1 MDRTVIFSI
10 PADHKFLIKKD
21 FILEYVDKEPS
32 WGALSKVAFTRTYA
46 RKLEGAELIE
56 HLMRDKGLSATQ
68 AAQEAEK
75 GGSVM
80 ESFWMTARRCV
91 EFAMSVLKHSVVA
104 GHRGWDEQKGQR
116 QAKDM
121 FKRLWDGKW
130 LPPGRGL
137 QFAGTP
143 VVEKKGAAVLNNCFR
158 GTERFITS
166 EGSKTFMEC
175 VGKEVDVL
183 VNSGWASATVQSYGK
198 QKLQKVTFAPARL
211 TKNGS
216 KASRSNLR
224 HDVIVTPNH
233 RWLLIDDTV
242 TTELAVGDSVQARFN
257 ETVSNTQEYEDG
269 YRHGVMFGD
278 GTAGYVYLNKP
289 GREFHVRLCG
299 KKITAANYF
308 DKVSYPP
315 TYNGDALASMAS
327 SVNLKA
333 LPQAVSPDYMMGF
346 LAGWVFTDGSKN
358 ETSGSIRLSS
368 QNPEAYR
375 WLQENAALGGYLV
388 VGHSVES
395 NTETNFGRRSAPLAV
410 TILTKASDVCW
421 KVTAIEALDEEEEVY
436 CASVPHF
443 GTFTLSSGIYT
454 GNCGFSS
461 TVTIGRDF
469 PGPFCTIMDFLMLG
483 VGMGSDVK
491 GADKFVVQH
500 PSDAQVT
507 HTVED
512 TREGWVE
519 AFRLKLKSYTG
530 GPAVSYDYSQIRAY
544 GTPLKTF
551 GGTSSGHK
559 PLETLLNSVDTIL
572 QPRIG
577 QKIGVTAIADLVN
590 QIGVC
595 VVAGN
600 IRRSAE
606 ILLGDEGDEEFTKL
620 KDPSQLRDWQR
631 NLKDMEDGPSK
642 LNLLEKISMHP
653 LYTHRWA
660 SNNSLMCK
668 VDSHFTSLLPSI
680 QANGEPGI
688 LFMDNIRAYSRMSDP
703 KDNRD
708 AKVAGCN
715 PCSEQCL
722 EDGELCCLGELNPNA
737 HEDLNDFLDTIK
749 CAYLYCKAV
758 TMLPTNN
765 PKTNRIIAK
774 NRRIGLSMMGIWKM
788 YEKLGLQT
796 CIEWWDAG
804 YKEVRRCDAVYSEWL
819 GCNQSIKVTSV
830 KPGGTVPLLLSEEG
844 GMKPPTARYYFRTV
858 RIEQNSPIVTSCRSA
873 GYRVE
878 QDKASPNTVVIYF
891 PCHDPSSNMRTSS
904 EITIWE
910 QLELLAALQGYWSDN
925 MVSNT
930 ITFKPEEANQIG
942 PALRAFA
949 HRIKSVSFLPLVT
962 HGYEQA
968 PYIPITAEEYA
979 TAVAGL
985 GNLDLSQ
992 VTEHEVDEKY
1002 CTGDVCMIQR

>member
-1 MDRTVIFSI
+1 MDRSVIFSI
-10 PADHKFLIKKD
+10 PADHKFFISKD
-21 FILEYVDKEPS
+21 FINEYKDKEPN

-46 RKLEGAELIE
+46 RKLEGEELIE
-56 HLMRDKGLSATQ
+56 HLIRDEGLSQ
-68 AAQEAEK
+68 AAATERAID
-75 GGSVM
+75 GSVM
-80 ESFWMTARRCV
+80 ESFWQTARRCV
-91 EFAMSVLKHSVVA
+91 EFAMGVLKHSVVA
-104 GHRGWDEQKGQR
+104 GHRGWNEQKGQK

-143 VVEKKGAAVLNNCFR
+143 VVEKKGAAVLNNC
-158 GTERFITS
+158 
-166 EGSKTFMEC
+166 
-175 VGKEVDVL
+175 
-183 VNSGWASATVQSYGK
+183 
-198 QKLQKVTFAPARL
+198 
-211 TKNGS
+211 
-216 KASRSNLR
+216 
-224 HDVIVTPNH
+224 
-233 RWLLIDDTV
+233 
-242 TTELAVGDSVQARFN
+242 
-257 ETVSNTQEYEDG
+257 
-269 YRHGVMFGD
+269 
-278 GTAGYVYLNKP
+278 
-289 GREFHVRLCG
+289 
-299 KKITAANYF
+299 
-308 DKVSYPP
+308 
-315 TYNGDALASMAS
+315 
-327 SVNLKA
+327 
-333 LPQAVSPDYMMGF
+333 
-346 LAGWVFTDGSKN
+346 
-358 ETSGSIRLSS
+358 
-368 QNPEAYR
+368 
-375 WLQENAALGGYLV
+375 
-388 VGHSVES
+388 
-395 NTETNFGRRSAPLAV
+395 
-410 TILTKASDVCW
+410 
-421 KVTAIEALDEEEEVY
+421 
-436 CASVPHF
+436 
-443 GTFTLSSGIYT
+443 
-454 GNCGFSS
+454 GFSS
-461 TVTIGRDF
+461 TQGINKDF
-469 PGPFCTIMDFLMLG
+469 PGPFCMIMDFLMLG

-491 GADKFVVQH
+491 GADKFIVQS
-500 PSDAQVT
+500 PSENRVN
-507 HTVED
+507 HVVED

-530 GPAVSYDYSQIRAY
+530 GLTIDYDYSQIRAY

-572 QPRIG
+572 QPRLG
-577 QKIGVTAIADLVN
+577 QKIGVTAIADIVN

-606 ILLGDEGDEEFTKL
+606 ILLGEEGDEEFTKL
-620 KDPSQLRDWQR
+620 KDPSQLREWQIEQSLATTELDKLR
-631 NLKDMEDGPSK
+631 LKKQIER
-642 LNLLEKISMHP
+642 HP

-668 VDSHFTSLLPSI
+668 VDSNFESLLPSI
-680 QANGEPGI
+680 QSNGEPGV

-708 AKVAGCN
+708 AKVVGCN

-722 EDGELCCLGELNPNA
+722 EDGELCCLGELNPNK
-737 HEDLNDFLDTIK
+737 HDTLEDFLDTIK

-796 CIEWWDAG
+796 CIKWWDAG

-858 RIEQNSPIVTSCRSA
+858 RVEQTSPIVDSCRAA

-891 PCHDPSSNMRTSS
+891 PCHDVTDMRTSS
-904 EITIWE
+904 QITIWE

-942 PALRAFA
+942 PALKAFA

-968 PYIPITAEEYA
+968 PYIPITKEGYES
-979 TAVAGL
+979 AVATL
-985 GNLDLSQ
+985 SNLDLSK
-992 VTEHEVDEKY
+992 VTDHEVDEKY

>member
-10 PADHKFLIKKD
+10 PTDHKFFISKD
-21 FILEYVDKEPS
+21 FIEEYRNKEPN

-46 RKLEGAELIE
+46 RELREGELIE
-56 HLMRDKGLSATQ
+56 HLIRDGGLSSQ
-68 AAQEAEK
+68 EAAKEAEK
-75 GGSVM
+75 VGVVM
-80 ESFWMTARRCV
+80 EAFWMTARRCV
-91 EFAMSVLKHSVVA
+91 EFAMGVFKHNVIA
-104 GHRGWDEQKGQR
+104 GHRGWNEQKGQR

-143 VVEKKGAAVLNNCFR
+143 VVEKKGAAVLNNCGF
-158 GTERFITS
+158 
-166 EGSKTFMEC
+166 
-175 VGKEVDVL
+175 
-183 VNSGWASATVQSYGK
+183 ASTATI
-198 QKLQKVTFAPARL
+198 
-211 TKNGS
+211 N
-216 KASRSNLR
+216 
-224 HDVIVTPNH
+224 
-233 RWLLIDDTV
+233 
-242 TTELAVGDSVQARFN
+242 
-257 ETVSNTQEYEDG
+257 
-269 YRHGVMFGD
+269 
-278 GTAGYVYLNKP
+278 
-289 GREFHVRLCG
+289 
-299 KKITAANYF
+299 
-308 DKVSYPP
+308 
-315 TYNGDALASMAS
+315 
-327 SVNLKA
+327 
-333 LPQAVSPDYMMGF
+333 
-346 LAGWVFTDGSKN
+346 
-358 ETSGSIRLSS
+358 
-368 QNPEAYR
+368 
-375 WLQENAALGGYLV
+375 
-388 VGHSVES
+388 
-395 NTETNFGRRSAPLAV
+395 
-410 TILTKASDVCW
+410 
-421 KVTAIEALDEEEEVY
+421 
-436 CASVPHF
+436 
-443 GTFTLSSGIYT
+443 
-454 GNCGFSS
+454 
-461 TVTIGRDF
+461 RDF
-469 PGPFCTIMDFLMLG
+469 PGPFCMIMDFLMLG

-491 GADKFVVQH
+491 GADKFFVQA
-500 PSDAQVT
+500 PLDTETVFC
-507 HTVED
+507 VED

-519 AFRLKLKSYTG
+519 ALRAKLKSYTG
-530 GPAVSYDYSQIRAY
+530 NQATVKFDYSKIRAY

-559 PLETLLNSVDTIL
+559 PLEALLNAVDSIL
-572 QPRIG
+572 TLRIG
-577 QKIGVTAIADLVN
+577 QKIGVTAIADIVN
-590 QIGVC
+590 HIGVC

-606 ILLGDEGDEEFTKL
+606 ILLGDEGDAEFTKL

-631 NLKDMEDGPSK
+631 EQSLATTALDKLRLKKQIDY
-642 LNLLEKISMHP
+642 HP

-660 SNNSLMCK
+660 SNNSLMCSTK
-668 VDSHFTSLLPSI
+668 SNFSSILPSI
-680 QANGEPGI
+680 VANGEPGV
-688 LFMDNIRAYSRMSDP
+688 LFMDNIRSYSRMSDP

-749 CAYLYCKAV
+749 CAYMYCKAV

-788 YEKLGLQT
+788 YERLGLQT

-804 YKEVRRCDAVYSEWL
+804 YKEVRRCDVVYSEWL

-858 RIEQNSPIVTSCRSA
+858 RVEQSSPIVEACRNA

-878 QDKASPNTVVIYF
+878 QDKASPNTSVVYF
-891 PCHDPSSNMRTSS
+891 PCHDSTQMRTSS

-930 ITFKPEEANQIG
+930 ITFKPEEADQVG

-968 PYIPITAEEYA
+968 PYIPITKEEYEA
-979 TAVAGL
+979 AVTGL
-985 GNLDLSQ
+985 GNLSLSE
-992 VTEHEVDEKY
+992 VTQHEVDEKY
-1002 CTGDVCMIQR
+1002 CTGDVCTIQR

>member
-1 MDRTVIFSI
+1 MDRSVIFSI
-10 PADHKFLIKKD
+10 PADHKFFINRD
-21 FILEYVDKEPS
+21 FIDSYKDKEPN

-46 RKLEGAELIE
+46 RKLEGEELVE
-56 HLMRDKGLSATQ
+56 HLVRDKGMTAAEA
-68 AAQEAEK
+68 AAQTDA
-75 GGSVM
+75 VM
-80 ESFWMTARRCV
+80 EAFWQTARRCV

-104 GHRGWDEQKGQR
+104 GHRGWNEQKGQK

-143 VVEKKGAAVLNNCFR
+143 VVEKKGAAVLNSCGF
-158 GTERFITS
+158 FS
-166 EGSKTFMEC
+166 
-175 VGKEVDVL
+175 
-183 VNSGWASATVQSYGK
+183 
-198 QKLQKVTFAPARL
+198 
-211 TKNGS
+211 
-216 KASRSNLR
+216 
-224 HDVIVTPNH
+224 
-233 RWLLIDDTV
+233 
-242 TTELAVGDSVQARFN
+242 
-257 ETVSNTQEYEDG
+257 
-269 YRHGVMFGD
+269 
-278 GTAGYVYLNKP
+278 TAGI
-289 GREFHVRLCG
+289 G
-299 KKITAANYF
+299 K
-308 DKVSYPP
+308 
-315 TYNGDALASMAS
+315 
-327 SVNLKA
+327 
-333 LPQAVSPDYMMGF
+333 
-346 LAGWVFTDGSKN
+346 
-358 ETSGSIRLSS
+358 
-368 QNPEAYR
+368 
-375 WLQENAALGGYLV
+375 
-388 VGHSVES
+388 
-395 NTETNFGRRSAPLAV
+395 
-410 TILTKASDVCW
+410 
-421 KVTAIEALDEEEEVY
+421 
-436 CASVPHF
+436 
-443 GTFTLSSGIYT
+443 
-454 GNCGFSS
+454 
-461 TVTIGRDF
+461 DF
-469 PGPFCTIMDFLMLG
+469 AGPFCGIMDFLMLG

-491 GADKFVVQH
+491 GADKFTVQA
-500 PSDAQVT
+500 PVDSEGVYC
-507 HTVED
+507 VED
-512 TREGWVE
+512 TREGWVD
-519 AFRLKLKSYTG
+519 AFRVKLKSYTG
-530 GPAVSYDYSQIRAY
+530 GPRVTYDYSLIREY
-544 GTPLKTF
+544 GAPLKTF
-551 GGTSSGHK
+551 GGTSSGYI
-559 PLETLLNSVDTIL
+559 PLKNLLDSVDTIL
-572 QPRIG
+572 APRIG
-577 QKIGVTAIADLVN
+577 QKIGVTAIADLIN

-606 ILLGDEGDEEFTKL
+606 ILLGEEGDEEFTKL

-631 NLKDMEDGPSK
+631 NLKDMEDGPNK
-642 LNLLEKISMHP
+642 LNLLEKISTHP

-668 VDSHFTSLLPSI
+668 VDSNFASLLPSI
-680 QANGEPGI
+680 QSNGEPGV

-703 KDNRD
+703 RDNRD

-722 EDGELCCLGELNPNA
+722 EDNELCCLGELNPNA
-737 HEDLNDFLDTIK
+737 HDSLDDFLDTIK

-788 YEKLGLQT
+788 YERLGLQT
-796 CIEWWDAG
+796 CIKWWDAG

-858 RIEQNSPIVTSCRSA
+858 RVEQASPIVDSCRAA

-891 PCHDPSSNMRTSS
+891 PCHDVTEMRTSS

-930 ITFKPEEANQIG
+930 ITFKPEEASQIG
-942 PALRAFA
+942 PALKAFA

-968 PYIPITAEEYA
+968 PYIPITAEEYESAIA
-979 TAVAGL
+979 TL
-985 GNLDLSQ
+985 SNLDLSK

-1002 CTGDVCMIQR
+1002 CTGEACMIPQR

>member
-1 MDRTVIFSI
+1 MDRSVIFSI
-10 PADHKFLIKKD
+10 PADHKFLISKD
-21 FILEYVDKEPS
+21 FIADYKDQEPN

-46 RKLEGAELIE
+46 RKLEGEELVE
-56 HLMRDKGLSATQ
+56 HLMRDKGMTLADAT
-68 AAQEAEK
+68 AQTEP
-75 GGSVM
+75 VM

-104 GHRGWDEQKGQR
+104 GHRGWNEQKGQK

-121 FKRLWDGKW
+121 FKRLWVGKW

-143 VVEKKGAAVLNNCFR
+143 VVEKKGAAVLNNC
-158 GTERFITS
+158 
-166 EGSKTFMEC
+166 
-175 VGKEVDVL
+175 
-183 VNSGWASATVQSYGK
+183 
-198 QKLQKVTFAPARL
+198 
-211 TKNGS
+211 
-216 KASRSNLR
+216 
-224 HDVIVTPNH
+224 
-233 RWLLIDDTV
+233 
-242 TTELAVGDSVQARFN
+242 
-257 ETVSNTQEYEDG
+257 
-269 YRHGVMFGD
+269 
-278 GTAGYVYLNKP
+278 
-289 GREFHVRLCG
+289 
-299 KKITAANYF
+299 
-308 DKVSYPP
+308 
-315 TYNGDALASMAS
+315 
-327 SVNLKA
+327 
-333 LPQAVSPDYMMGF
+333 
-346 LAGWVFTDGSKN
+346 
-358 ETSGSIRLSS
+358 
-368 QNPEAYR
+368 
-375 WLQENAALGGYLV
+375 
-388 VGHSVES
+388 
-395 NTETNFGRRSAPLAV
+395 
-410 TILTKASDVCW
+410 
-421 KVTAIEALDEEEEVY
+421 
-436 CASVPHF
+436 
-443 GTFTLSSGIYT
+443 
-454 GNCGFSS
+454 GFSS
-461 TVTIGRDF
+461 TQGIGKDF

-483 VGMGSDVK
+483 VGMGSDVR
-491 GADKFVVQH
+491 GADKFAVQA
-500 PSDAQVT
+500 PADIEVT
-507 HTVED
+507 HCVED
-512 TREGWVE
+512 TREGWVD
-519 AFRLKLKSYTG
+519 AFRMKLKSYTG
-530 GPAVSYDYSQIRAY
+530 GPKVTYDYSLIRAY

-559 PLETLLNSVDTIL
+559 PLETLLSSVDTIL
-572 QPRIG
+572 VPRIG
-577 QKIGVTAIADLVN
+577 QKIGVTAIADLIN

-606 ILLGDEGDEEFTKL
+606 ILLGEEGDEEFTKL
-620 KDPSQLRDWQR
+620 KDPSELRDWQR
-631 NLKDMEDGPSK
+631 NLKDMDDGPNK
-642 LNLLEKISMHP
+642 LNLIEKISTHP

-668 VDSHFTSLLPSI
+668 VDSNFESLLPSI
-680 QANGEPGI
+680 QSNGEPGV
-688 LFMDNIRAYSRMSDP
+688 LFMDNIRSYSRMSDP

-737 HEDLNDFLDTIK
+737 HESLEDFLDTIK

-796 CIEWWDAG
+796 CIKWWDAG

-830 KPGGTVPLLLSEEG
+830 KPGGTVPLLLGEEG

-858 RIEQNSPIVTSCRSA
+858 RVEQTSPIVDSCRAA

-878 QDKASPNTVVIYF
+878 QDKASPNTAVVYF
-891 PCHDPSSNMRTSS
+891 PCHDVTDMRTSS
-904 EITIWE
+904 QITIWE

-949 HRIKSVSFLPLVT
+949 NRIKSVSFLPLVT

-968 PYIPITAEEYA
+968 PYIPITAEEYSEA
-979 TAVAGL
+979 ISGL
-985 GNLDLSQ
+985 SNLDLSL

-1002 CTGDVCMIQR
+1002 CTGEACMIPQR